1 MKLIISHISGF
12 VRDYELEGGFAA
24 RYRSGQTFP
33 AQAGRQDASFGTI
46 LEKQLTESPV
56 DTGFIS

>member
-12 VRDYELEGGFAA
+12 VRDYELEGGFTA
-24 RYRSGQTFP
+24 RYRSGQTSP
-33 AQAGRQDASFGTI
+33 AQAGWLDVSFGTI